1 MGYNIKTLLR
11 EKLNEIASE
20 IFSAYHGRY
29 KFDVTKLYQLIKTNK
44 IKYVIKKYPPNIL
57 KFLSHQEFSYVDQN
71 KIEKIRQEMD
81 YSKPIGLMVNFM
93 NPETEETEWILVDG
107 NHRVRIAAED
117 KQPAILYAVPDP
129 IDVAKVMKTN
139 QKIPHELFAIYER
152 LKKKVKKNLT
162 M

>member
-1 MGYNIKTLLR
+1 MGYDIKTLLR
-11 EKLNEIASE
+11 EKLNERAGE

-44 IKYVIKKYPPNIL
+44 VKYVIKKYPPNIL

-71 KIEKIRQEMD
+71 KLGNIRKEMD
-81 YSKPIGLMVNFM
+81 YTKPIGLMVNFM
-93 NPETEETEWILVDG
+93 NPETEETEWILIDG

-117 KQPAILYAVPDP
+117 NQPALLYAISDP
-129 IDVAKVMKTN
+129 KDVAKVMKTD

-152 LKKKVKKNLT
+152 LKKKLQKYLT
-162 M
+162 N